1 MKKSPRRRI
10 LVVCLLCCF
19 SIMIFAQQVTFKV
32 KNVTVKTAIIKFKKA
47 TGYSFVFGSS
57 KVDTNKRISVN
68 ANNQPLRD
76 VISQI
81 LVGQNLDYE
90 INGKFIV
97 VKEKQQIEQKTVS
110 PQRSHYNS
118 SQIKATGRVTDEK
131 GEPIIGATVKVKGS
145 SIGTVTDLEGKFS
158 LNTLYGSTLEIS
170 YIGYK
175 MQSIKVENK
184 FITIYLAEE
193 SKNLNEVVVVG
204 YGSQLRREITG
215 AISSVKGNDIDAPN
229 AVSVDN
235 LLQGRIAGLTINQLS
250 AQPGSAM
257 SINIRGKLSPNGSNE
272 PLYVIDGVVIS
283 SNSNKA
289 SKVGPSRLL
298 DYSLSDGSNR
308 SPLSTLNPD
317 DIASVDVLK
326 DASAAAIYGSQAA
339 NGVILITTKKGQAG
353 TPKITYNGS
362 LSIQSLG
369 KYYHMLNAWDFM
381 SQCNLGAKE
390 QWLYDNKYYP
400 YGTVQ
405 APSSG
410 YPIIYTDDQIAK
422 QTDSYDHFNEITR
435 TGIIND
441 HNVSV
446 SAGSEKVKLY
456 SSINFYDQKSIL
468 KTTALKR
475 LGGRINLEFDFNKW
489 LTLRINNM
497 YTYIKANNPSVGHW
511 RENANEANQTN
522 AAMYFS
528 PRIPLK
534 NADGTLTSPENQ
546 LTANPLKF
554 SLIKDNT
561 TTKRL
566 MFVPNLEIRFT
577 PWLKGNVQFSADETS
592 DSRDIFSPTEAR
604 MPQQIQNNYG
614 GYSNAYNDNY
624 SMEEYLTLDK
634 RFGLNHSFNA
644 TIGTGFYCA
653 KGNSYQFCVFNLPTD
668 ALQNNAVQM
677 SSDVDDTTYGSNRW
691 QRNKL
696 SFFGRV
702 NYTYLDRYIVGAT
715 LRHDGSSAFAENH
728 KWGWFHGISAAWI
741 ISSEKFM
748 KSTSNWLDYLK
759 FRAGYGTS
767 GNESILTG
775 NNYMLTTYGN
785 ADAGGWFFFNNIQT
799 NGLIQ
804 KQKGNKNLKWE
815 TDITLNLGIDYELF
829 HNRISGSIDYYVRT
843 AKDLLD
849 FAVLPA
855 NDVVGSIAK
864 NIGET
869 RSKGVELSVKCNI
882 IQNKNWNWDSYFN
895 LSHNKS
901 YWVKRNPEVSISP
914 WVKYHGELNA
924 FYGWKTNGIF
934 KSQEEIQQYTSN
946 GKVLQPN
953 AYVGNLKYVDVN
965 GDGVMDDKDI
975 VKLGCWDPAVNY
987 GVGTT
992 LSYKNWQLDIDA
1004 YGVIGQ
1010 KTTNGWGY
1018 TGFLGST
1025 CINESTHVFER
1036 WSTFNPSGW
1045 RPGIAADVTG
1055 NNNKSGTN
1063 DFTLINMWFMR
1074 LKNVK
1079 LTYNLP
1085 KVIVHNLNI
1094 SNLSVYLDVQNS
1106 LLLTNYKGLDPEM
1119 EKNSAPFPISKTF
1132 VIGVNIAF

>member
-1 MKKSPRRRI
+1 
-10 LVVCLLCCF
+10 
-19 SIMIFAQQVTFKV
+19 
-32 KNVTVKTAIIKFKKA
+32 
-47 TGYSFVFGSS
+47 
-57 KVDTNKRISVN
+57 
-68 ANNQPLRD
+68 
-76 VISQI
+76 
-81 LVGQNLDYE
+81 
-90 INGKFIV
+90 
-97 VKEKQQIEQKTVS
+97 
-110 PQRSHYNS
+110 
-118 SQIKATGRVTDEK
+118 
-131 GEPIIGATVKVKGS
+131 
-145 SIGTVTDLEGKFS
+145 
-158 LNTLYGSTLEIS
+158 
-170 YIGYK
+170 
-175 MQSIKVENK
+175 
-184 FITIYLAEE
+184 
-193 SKNLNEVVVVG
+193 
-204 YGSQLRREITG
+204 
-215 AISSVKGNDIDAPN
+215 
-229 AVSVDN
+229 
-235 LLQGRIAGLTINQLS
+235 
-250 AQPGSAM
+250 
-257 SINIRGKLSPNGSNE
+257 
-272 PLYVIDGVVIS
+272 
-283 SNSNKA
+283 
-289 SKVGPSRLL
+289 
-298 DYSLSDGSNR
+298 
-308 SPLSTLNPD
+308 
-317 DIASVDVLK
+317 
-326 DASAAAIYGSQAA
+326 
-339 NGVILITTKKGQAG
+339 
-353 TPKITYNGS
+353 
-362 LSIQSLG
+362 
-369 KYYHMLNAWDFM
+369 
-381 SQCNLGAKE
+381 
-390 QWLYDNKYYP
+390 
-400 YGTVQ
+400 
-405 APSSG
+405 
-410 YPIIYTDDQIAK
+410 
-422 QTDSYDHFNEITR
+422 
-435 TGIIND
+435 
-441 HNVSV
+441 
-446 SAGSEKVKLY
+446 
-456 SSINFYDQKSIL
+456 
-468 KTTALKR
+468 
-475 LGGRINLEFDFNKW
+475 
-489 LTLRINNM
+489 M

-728 KWGWFHGISAAWI
+728 KWGWFPGISAAWI

-864 NIGET
+864 
-869 RSKGVELSVKCNI
+869 
-882 IQNKNWNWDSYFN
+882 
-895 LSHNKS
+895 
-901 YWVKRNPEVSISP
+901 
-914 WVKYHGELNA
+914 
-924 FYGWKTNGIF
+924 
-934 KSQEEIQQYTSN
+934 
-946 GKVLQPN
+946 
-953 AYVGNLKYVDVN
+953 
-965 GDGVMDDKDI
+965 
-975 VKLGCWDPAVNY
+975 
-987 GVGTT
+987 
-992 LSYKNWQLDIDA
+992 
-1004 YGVIGQ
+1004 
-1010 KTTNGWGY
+1010 
-1018 TGFLGST
+1018 
-1025 CINESTHVFER
+1025 
-1036 WSTFNPSGW
+1036 
-1045 RPGIAADVTG
+1045 
-1055 NNNKSGTN
+1055 
-1063 DFTLINMWFMR
+1063 
-1074 LKNVK
+1074 
-1079 LTYNLP
+1079 
-1085 KVIVHNLNI
+1085 
-1094 SNLSVYLDVQNS
+1094 
-1106 LLLTNYKGLDPEM
+1106 
-1119 EKNSAPFPISKTF
+1119 
-1132 VIGVNIAF
+1132 